1 MLLLGAANINASGN
15 GLNNLLTG
23 NSGNNLLNGST
34 GTDVLRGM
42 AGKDVFFFN
51 TALGPTN
58 VDIIDDFSVPD
69 DTITLENAIFTA
81 LAAGGLAAT
90 AFHIGAAAADALD
103 RIIYNNVTGALIYD
117 SNGSA
122 AGGATQFATLDAG
135 LAMTNADFIIV

>member
-1 MLLLGAANINASGN
+1 
-15 GLNNLLTG
+15 
-23 NSGNNLLNGST
+23 
-34 GTDVLRGM
+34 
-42 AGKDVFFFN
+42 FN
-51 TALGPTN
+51 TALNAAAN
-58 VDIIDDFSVPD
+58 VDAIFDFSVPA
-69 DTITLENAIFTA
+69 DTIMLENTIFST
-81 LAAGGLAAT
+81 LAAGVLAAT